1 MSWRR
6 TDATMTTTAIAAIEK
21 YSSASPVTP
30 DFTAGGDMHGRRKFE
45 TGRGDR
51 DALVRGRGGY

>member
-1 MSWRR
+1 M
-6 TDATMTTTAIAAIEK
+6 TATAVAAIEK

-30 DFTAGGDMHGRRKFE
+30 DSLRVGGDMHGRRKFE

-51 DALVRGRGGY
+51 DALVRGRGGH